1 MILMFL
7 SRLYRTEQQI
17 EKLEEKANE
26 TGLSRSEIIRRII
39 DNSLNQEEKNK
50 NELNNN

>member
-1 MILMFL
+1 MKRVQIYL
-7 SRLYRTEQQI
+7 TDQQI
-17 EKLEEKANE
+17 KKLEDKVDE

-39 DNSLNQEEKNK
+39 DDALSQEENNK

>member
-1 MILMFL
+1 MKRVQIYL
-7 SRLYRTEQQI
+7 TDQQI
-17 EKLEEKANE
+17 NKLEEKVEN

-39 DNSLNQEEKNK
+39 DNVLNQEENNK